1 MFTFL
6 LDTNIFIQLEEVDD
20 KGEIRTSFS
29 EFSNLC
35 LKHKVKIQF
44 HPLTKTE
51 IERDKNEVRRKQ
63 MLSRLTKY
71 PVLESPPSADL
82 PAIESLFGRIKRAND
97 VNDSQLLFAIHRRC
111 VNYLISEDDGLHQR
125 ARHGSVHDRVL
136 TVKAAINLI
145 KRFLEPESVKLPHV
159 REEFL
164 YNISLK
170 DPIFDSLREG
180 YKGFDNWYNNASAEQ
195 RKAWIVEL
203 DGKLAG
209 ICIYKKEITEDFPGL
224 GIPNLKLC
232 TFKVDEFARGGKLG
246 ELLLKQAFLYSA
258 KNGMK
263 STWLTAF
270 PRHEYLVSFVKDFG
284 FQVHKQFKIN
294 KETGESEMVYF
305 KEHFPPT
312 GLPKMDALKF
322 HIKYSPFYYDDTSVD
337 KFVIP
342 IVPAYHD
349 ILFPE
354 AKKQLSL
361 DGFNPLG
368 NAPGNT
374 IKKVYLSKSSIKE
387 MSEGALIYFYRSSPD
402 QVITTLGIVEKTY
415 RLDTLSDV
423 LDVIGKR
430 SVYTLKQIK
439 EMLSTELFVIEFRFV
454 QHFQA
459 QTTYKKLLELGV
471 LKGPPQGPLKLQS
484 DRYER
489 LKSELYLDGGQ
500 VEKK

>member
-6 LDTNIFIQLEEVDD
+6 LDTNIFIQLEEVDVS
-20 KGEIRTSFS
+20 GEIRKSFS
-29 EFSNLC
+29 EFSALC
-35 LKHKVKIQF
+35 LKHKIQIQF
-44 HPLTKTE
+44 HPLTKSE
-51 IERDKNEVRRKQ
+51 IERDKNESRRRQ

-71 PVLESPPSADL
+71 PVLENPPSADMSD
-82 PAIESLFGRIKRAND
+82 IESLFGRIKRAND

-125 ARHGSVHDRVL
+125 ARHGQVHERVL

-145 KRFLEPESVKLPHV
+145 KRLLEPESVKLPHV
-159 REEFL
+159 RDEFL
-164 YNISLK
+164 YNINLK

-180 YKGFDNWYNNASAEQ
+180 YKGFDDWYNTASAEQ

-209 ICIYKKEITEDFPGL
+209 VCIYKKEMVEEFSGL
-224 GIPNLKLC
+224 GVPNLKLC

-246 ELLLKQAFLYSA
+246 ELLLKQAFMYSA

-305 KEHFPPT
+305 KEHFPPKD
-312 GLPKMDALKF
+312 LPRMEALNF
-322 HIKYSPFYYDDTSVD
+322 HIKYSPYFYDDDSVD
-337 KFVIP
+337 KFIVP
-342 IVPAYHD
+342 IVPEYHD

-354 AKKQLSL
+354 VKKQLSL
-361 DGFNPLG
+361 EGLNPLG

-374 IKKVYLSKSSIKE
+374 IKKVYLSRALMKE
-387 MSEGALIYFYRSSPD
+387 MNAGSLIYFYRSSPD
-402 QVITTLGIVEKTY
+402 QAIVTLGLVEKTY
-415 RLDTLSDV
+415 RLKNLSDV

-430 SVYTLKQIK
+430 SVYTLKQIQ
-439 EMLSTELFVIEFRFV
+439 EMLSSELFVIEFRFI
-454 QHFQA
+454 QHFEK
-459 QTTYKKLLELGV
+459 TVGYKKLQELGI
-471 LKGPPQGPLKLQS
+471 LKGPPQGPLKLPS
-484 DRYER
+484 DRYVL
-489 LKSELYLDGGQ
+489 LKQELAGG
-500 VEKK
+500 

>member
-20 KGEIRTSFS
+20 KGEIRTSFG
-29 EFSNLC
+29 EFSSLC
-35 LKHKVKIQF
+35 LKHKIMTQV

-51 IERDKNEVRRKQ
+51 IERDKIEGRRKQ

-71 PVLESPPSADL
+71 PVLEKPPSAEL
-82 PAIESLFGRIKRAND
+82 SEIETLFGRIKRAND

-125 ARHGSVHDRVL
+125 GRHGGVHERVL

-145 KRFLEPESVKLPHV
+145 KRLLEPESVKLPHV
-159 REEFL
+159 KDEFL

-180 YKGFDNWYNNASAEQ
+180 YKGFDDWYNKASAEQ
-195 RKAWIVEL
+195 RKAWVVEL
-203 DGKLAG
+203 DGRLAG
-209 ICIYKKEITEDFPGL
+209 VCIYKKENTEEFSGL

-246 ELLLKQAFLYSA
+246 ELLLKQAFMYA
-258 KNGMK
+258 TKNGMR

-284 FQVHKQFKIN
+284 FQVHTHFKTN

-305 KEHFPPT
+305 KEHFPPSD
-312 GLPKMDALKF
+312 LPKMDALKF
-322 HIKYSPFYYDDTSVD
+322 HIKYSPYFYDDEPVD

-342 IVPAYHD
+342 IVPEYHD

-354 AKKQLSL
+354 MKKQLSL
-361 DGFNPLG
+361 EGLNPLG

-374 IKKVYLSKSSIKE
+374 IKKVYLSKSIMKE
-387 MSEGALIYFYRSSPD
+387 MAEGSLIYFYRSAPD
-402 QVITTLGIVEKTY
+402 QLITTLGIVEKTY
-415 RLDTLSDV
+415 RLKDLSEV

-439 EMLSTELFVIEFRFV
+439 DFLSSELLVIEFRFI
-454 QHFQA
+454 QHFEKQVG
-459 QTTYKKLLELGV
+459 YKKMLDLGI
-471 LKGPPQGPLKLQS
+471 LKGPPQGPLKLQA
-484 DRYER
+484 DRHEL
-489 LKSELYLDGGQ
+489 LKKEISGGAGA
-500 VEKK
+500 